1 MFVDK
6 IPGLSLMDVH
16 LFCLFLKWFTFDLEK
31 NAFALLDKLQAAG
44 YSKFQS
50 YWNIIP
56 LLL

>member
-50 YWNIIP
+50 Y
-56 LLL
+56 